1 MIKKARTRLNFFLQV
16 NERLPDKD
24 FRIWNKE
31 KHRRVELKTKN
42 NKTSS
47 MNTKATV
54 SLLVQG
60 PSTVLCMIVTYL
72 SELSH

>member
-47 MNTKATV
+47 MNTK
-54 SLLVQG
+54 QQ
-60 PSTVLCMIVTYL
+60 
-72 SELSH
+72 SHFLFRDHQQYCV

>member
-1 MIKKARTRLNFFLQV
+1 MIKKTRTRLKNFLEV

-31 KHRRVELKTKN
+31 KDRRVELKTKN

-47 MNTKATV
+47 MNPKATV

-60 PSTVLCMIVTYL
+60 PSTALCMIVNFFIRT
-72 SELSH
+72 

>member
-1 MIKKARTRLNFFLQV
+1 MIKKARTRLKFFLQV

-24 FRIWNKE
+24 FRIWNNE

-60 PSTVLCMIVTYL
+60 PSTVLCMIVNFFIRT
-72 SELSH
+72 

>member
-1 MIKKARTRLNFFLQV
+1 MIKKTRTRLNFFLQV
-16 NERLPDKD
+16 SERLPDKD

-54 SLLVQG
+54 SFLVQDHQHYC
-60 PSTVLCMIVTYL
+60 V
-72 SELSH
+72 